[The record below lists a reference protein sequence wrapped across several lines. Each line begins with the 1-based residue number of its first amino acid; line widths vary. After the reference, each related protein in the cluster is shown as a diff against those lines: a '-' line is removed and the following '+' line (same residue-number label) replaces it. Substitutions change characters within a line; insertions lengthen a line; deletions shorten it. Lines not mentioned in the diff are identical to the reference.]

1 MNAEF
6 TLAKREKNSV
16 QEKIIHFIIKFPGVR
31 YRELLRLTG
40 LSNGV
45 LTYHLNILDHSGRV
59 KIDRIN
65 NRITRYYSKD
75 ISDKE
80 SKILAILR
88 QKSTRNV
95 LLFITYHDS
104 CTFNEIVAYTH
115 KVPSTVSWHLMK
127 LKESNMIRIRRHKD
141 YNVYDLSIDKT
152 FLLYTLQKY
161 NKSLSSD
168 IVEDYVEMM
177 EEF

>member
-1 MNAEF
+1 MIIESA
-6 TLAKREKNSV
+6 LAKKGKNLV
-16 QEKIIHFIIKFPGVR
+16 QEKIIHFIIKVPGVR

-45 LTYHLNILDHSGRV
+45 LTYHLNLLDHSGKV

-65 NRITRYYSKD
+65 NRVTRYYSSD
-75 ISDKE
+75 IPQEE
-80 SKILAILR
+80 SRILAILR

-95 LLFITYHDS
+95 LLFIMYHDS
-104 CTFNEIVAYTH
+104 CTFNEIVAYTN
-115 KVPSTVSWHLMK
+115 KVPSTVSWHLMR
-127 LKESNMIRIRRHKD
+127 LKESNMIRIRRQKD
-141 YNVYDLSIDKT
+141 YNIYELSTDKT
-152 FLLYTLQKY
+152 FLLDTLQKY
-161 NKSLSSD
+161 NNSLNSD

>member
-1 MNAEF
+1 MNTEF
-6 TLAKREKNSV
+6 TIAKREKNSV
-16 QEKIIHFIIKFPGVR
+16 QEKIIHLIIKFPGVR

-45 LTYHLNILDHSGRV
+45 LSYHLNILDHYGKV

-65 NRITRYYSKD
+65 NRVTRYYSKD
-75 ISDKE
+75 ISEKE

-88 QKSTRNV
+88 QKTTRNV
-95 LLFITYHDS
+95 LLFITYNDS
-104 CTFNEIVAYTH
+104 CTFNEIVAYTN
-115 KVPSTVSWHLMK
+115 KVPSTVSWHLMR
-127 LKESNMIRIRRHKD
+127 LKESNMVRIQRHND

-152 FLLYTLQKY
+152 FLLDTLRKY
-161 NKSLSSD
+161 NRSLSPD
-168 IVEDYVEMM
+168 IVEDYVEMI